1 MFVVVLL
8 PDLFLGDSLHDA
20 PSTAVL
26 SDLATIAAVIGI
38 LTLPF
43 MLLSG
48 SH

>member
-1 MFVVVLL
+1 MFAVVLL
-8 PDLFLGDSLHDA
+8 PDLFLGDALHDA

-26 SDLATIAAVIGI
+26 SGLATIAAVMGI
-38 LTLPF
+38 LTLLF